1 MKNIPA
7 LLIAAALISGL
18 CAGCKKEQPSSPAA
32 IKGKAANAKDWS
44 PEVAAPAHDPNDGQ
58 DHSGHNH

>member
-1 MKNIPA
+1 MKHIPC
-7 LLIAAALISGL
+7 LLVAAVLISGL

-32 IKGKAANAKDWS
+32 IKGTIAAKEWS
-44 PEVAAPAHDPNDGQ
+44 PETAAPAHDPNDGN